1 MENLVTPLAW
11 RGRRVFLTGHTGFK
25 GGWLALWLQQ
35 LGASVRGYSLDPP
48 TTPNLF
54 TELRLAELIEDT
66 RGDLADSAKL
76 TTALQ
81 EFSPEIVF
89 HLAAQ
94 PLVRRSYIDPVGTYV
109 TNVLGTAH
117 LLEAVR
123 MTPSVKAVVVITTD
137 KCYENREWVWGY
149 REQDP
154 LGGYDPYS
162 SSKACVEI
170 LTASYR
176 QSFFS
181 SHNGSNHAVAIATA
195 RAGNVVGG
203 GDWSE
208 DRLIPDL
215 IRGFLEGKPVRIRYP
230 GAIRPWQHV
239 LDPLAGYLAL
249 GQRLLNN
256 DLKFASA
263 WNFGP
268 SDEET
273 WTVGHVADA
282 MASRW
287 GNGAGCETDGT
298 PSQHEATYLK
308 LDASKARAELG
319 WAPRLKL
326 ENTLN
331 WVVDWFR
338 AWQKNCDMRE
348 FTSRQISSYEELL
361 THVVCSR
368 PTTT

>member
-1 MENLVTPLAW
+1 MENLVTSSAW
-11 RGRRVFLTGHTGFK
+11 RGRKVFLTGHTGFK
-25 GGWLALWLQQ
+25 GGWLALWLRQ
-35 LGASVRGYSLDPP
+35 LGASVCGYSLDPP

-54 TELRLAELIEDT
+54 TELRLAELVEDI
-66 RGDLADSAKL
+66 RADIADGPKL
-76 TTALQ
+76 TRALG

-94 PLVRRSYIDPVGTYV
+94 PLVRKSYLDPVGTYT

-123 MTPSVKAVVVITTD
+123 STPSVKAVVVITTD

-176 QSFFS
+176 RSFFS
-181 SHNGSNHAVAIATA
+181 SESNDHSVAIATA

-215 IRGFLEGKPVRIRYP
+215 IRGFLDGKAVRIRYP

-256 DLKFASA
+256 EMKCATA

-273 WTVGHVADA
+273 WTVGQVADV
-282 MASRW
+282 MASKW
-287 GNGAGCETDGT
+287 SNGAKWETDGS
-298 PSQHEATYLK
+298 PSHHEASYLK
-308 LDASKARAELG
+308 LDASKARAELD
-319 WAPRLKL
+319 WAPRLNL
-326 ENTLN
+326 ENTLK

-338 AWQKNCDMRE
+338 AWHKNCDMRE
-348 FTSRQISSYEELL
+348 FTSRQISAYEQLL
-361 THVVCSR
+361 TR
-368 PTTT
+368 AMRY

>member
-1 MENLVTPLAW
+1 MENLVTPSAW

-35 LGASVRGYSLDPP
+35 LEASVRGYSLDPP

-54 TELRLAELIEDT
+54 TELRLTELIDDI

-76 TTALQ
+76 TSALQ

-94 PLVRRSYIDPVGTYV
+94 PLVRRSYTDPVGTYV

-123 MTPSVKAVVVITTD
+123 VTPSVKAVVVITTD

-215 IRGFLEGKPVRIRYP
+215 IRGFLGGKPVRIRYP

-249 GQRLLNN
+249 GQQLLNN
-256 DLKFASA
+256 DLKFAGA

-273 WTVGHVADA
+273 WTVGQVADA
-282 MASRW
+282 MAARW
-287 GNGAGCETDGT
+287 GNGASWETDGT

-319 WAPRLKL
+319 WVPRLRL

-331 WVVDWFR
+331 WVVDWFQ
-338 AWQKNCDMRE
+338 AFHKSCDMRE
-348 FTSRQISSYEELL
+348 FTSRQISAYEKLL
-361 THVVCSR
+361 ARTMCS
-368 PTTT
+368 